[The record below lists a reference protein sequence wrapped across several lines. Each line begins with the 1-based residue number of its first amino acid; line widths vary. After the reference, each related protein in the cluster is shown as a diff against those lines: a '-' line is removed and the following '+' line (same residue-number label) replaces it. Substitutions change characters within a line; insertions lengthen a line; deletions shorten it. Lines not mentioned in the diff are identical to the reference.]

1 MKLEARG
8 RKALIISTVIVLC
21 ILILCTF
28 LSRTIYN
35 ASLKRV
41 EVAKLES
48 GSVTSSFT
56 QTGWVEYADRVKMRY
71 SVPLVVKEVLK
82 NANATVQEGETL
94 MVVDIAEYEL
104 QASEMELEIR
114 QLESQLSP
122 AGLSSAQVNE
132 LLAERDLVAV
142 QLSKA
147 IEDRPIGLS
156 NDADANLEIQRLEL
170 ELMRIDNQL
179 SPSGLSNKQI
189 ELLTAQRS
197 ILERKL
203 ELFLASYPADGLV
216 VAASGGTLSAVF
228 AEPGD
233 TVAANS
239 SLLEIVP
246 KETKSQVRVELPNE
260 QAEIFTVGDRAV
272 VTLPAGPAGQNK
284 QQSSGISRIERNA
297 DTGMTTLTV
306 RLNETGYKEGT
317 SMSVRLEKSYGT
329 YDKVVPLTA
338 VSGSEGDYRI
348 YTLKKRDGLFGEER
362 YVQEVKAD
370 KLAESVLSMAIQAD
384 ALWEGDL
391 IVVSSS
397 GYLVDGETVWVEES

>member
-8 RKALIISTVIVLC
+8 RKILIVSTVIVLC

-28 LSRTIYN
+28 LSKTIYN

-41 EVAKLES
+41 EIMKLES
-48 GSVTSSFT
+48 GDVTSSFT
-56 QTGWVEYADRVKMRY
+56 QTGWVEYADRVKLRFN
-71 SVPLVVKEVLK
+71 VPLVVKEVLK
-82 NANATVQEGETL
+82 NTNATVQEGETV
-94 MVVDIAEYEL
+94 MVVDIAEYEV
-104 QASEMELEIR
+104 QASEMELELR
-114 QLESQLSP
+114 QLESQLTP
-122 AGLSSAQVNE
+122 AGLSSSQVQE
-132 LLAERDLVAV
+132 LLAERDLVAA

-147 IEDRPIGLS
+147 IEDRPIGMS

-179 SPSGLSNKQI
+179 SPSGLSGKQV

-203 ELFLASYPADGLV
+203 ELFRASYPADGQV
-216 VAASGGTLSAVF
+216 VATAAGTVSSIH

-239 SLLEIVP
+239 PLLEIVP
-246 KETKSQVRVELPNE
+246 SGTKSQLRVELSNE
-260 QAEIFTVGDRAV
+260 QAEVFTIGDRAV
-272 VTLPAGPAGQNK
+272 VTLPAGPSGQNK
-284 QQSSGISRIERNA
+284 QQSSGIAGIERNA

-317 SMSVRLEKSYGT
+317 SMSVRLEKSFGS

-338 VSGSEGDYRI
+338 VNGSEGEYTI
-348 YTLKKRDGLFGEER
+348 YALKTRDGLFGEEQ
-362 YVQEVKAD
+362 YVQQVEVE
-370 KLAESVLSMAIQAD
+370 KLAESVLSMAVQAD
-384 ALWEGDL
+384 ALWEGDK
-391 IVVSSS
+391 IVVSST
-397 GYLVDGETVWVEES
+397 GPLADGETVWVEAS